1 MPDAASDLIDALT
14 RSKKVLITTHV
25 RPDGDALGTTAAMAR
40 GLAKK
45 GIGATCLLLSKLP
58 SKYAFLYEG
67 IEHVETDGGL
77 GNLRLDDFDALLV
90 CDTGTWSQLPGLEG
104 PVSHWPGPKLV
115 LDHHLTQQDWA
126 DVKLVDPTA
135 AAAAEVAGGVLR
147 AMGVELDPAMATA
160 LYAGLVADTGWF
172 QFSNTTPRTLRL
184 AADLLDAGADH
195 EGVYLRLY
203 QNERPERLALQTR
216 GMQSLQL
223 SAGDRVATMAL
234 TQQDFADT
242 GATVND
248 TEALVNQPLQI
259 ASVQVAAL
267 FTDPP
272 EGGPVRVSLRSKGR
286 VDVAALAQTF
296 GGGGHARAAGLKV
309 EATLDE
315 ARRRVSRA
323 VTDALAEALADAPAA
338 TD

>member
-1 MPDAASDLIDALT
+1 MPDPASDLIDALT

-45 GIGATCLLLSKLP
+45 GTGATCLLLSKLP

-77 GNLRLDDFDALLV
+77 GGLRLEDFDALLV

-147 AMGVELDPAMATA
+147 AMGVELDPVMATA

-234 TQQDFADT
+234 TKQDFADT

-323 VTDALAEALADAPAA
+323 VTDALADAPAA

>member
-1 MPDAASDLIDALT
+1 MPDPSPLIDALSRT
-14 RSKKVLITTHV
+14 RKILLTTHV

-40 GLAKK
+40 GLATK
-45 GIGATCLLLSKLP
+45 GVRCTCLLLSKLP
-58 SKYAFLYEG
+58 GKYAFLYES

-77 GNLRLDDFDALLV
+77 GELKLDDFDALLV
-90 CDTGTWSQLPGLEG
+90 CDTGTWSQLPGLEE
-104 PVSHWPGPKLV
+104 PVTKWSKPKLV

-126 DVKLVDPTA
+126 DIKLVDTRA
-135 AAAAEVAGGVLR
+135 AAAAEVAGYLLQQWGVKI
-147 AMGVELDPAMATA
+147 DQTIATS

-172 QFSNTTPRTLRL
+172 QFSNTTSKTLRL

-203 QNERPERLALQTR
+203 QSERPERLALQTR

-234 TQQDFADT
+234 TKQDFADT

-248 TEALVNQPLQI
+248 IEALVNQPLQI

-315 ARRRVSRA
+315 ARRRVTEVVA
-323 VTDALAEALADAPAA
+323 DALVA